1 MYRPAGLL
9 DHLATCTCIQYIPSN
24 KCAFQKSNMKLGS
37 GSWGVGLMF
46 TTAQALEAG
55 KIYVHIDPLV
65 LVIF

>member
-1 MYRPAGLL
+1 
-9 DHLATCTCIQYIPSN
+9 
-24 KCAFQKSNMKLGS
+24 MKLGS

-55 KIYVHIDPLV
+55 KIYVYIDPLV